1 MKPNETL
8 GFLSKDIRCSLKNP
22 LSFYSCL
29 ATPVLGPS
37 REQKGLPESCN
48 SGGDFHSPGSPDMN
62 LHITPEHPHPTA
74 SFTCPD

>member
-37 REQKGLPESCN
+37 REQKELPKELQ
-48 SGGDFHSPGSPDMN
+48 FWW
-62 LHITPEHPHPTA
+62 
-74 SFTCPD
+74 